1 MIWLGGRYAKT
12 LRLALLFALQLW
24 WLKRARVLHGKRHAK
39 IASALYTR
47 QARRFARFARRM
59 GGLIV
64 KVGQFMSVRIDLLPN
79 EYIEELAQLQDAIPA
94 VPTDQIVRV
103 IEEELHRPLTTL
115 FASFDT
121 TPLAAASLGQV
132 HRATLPDGTPVAV
145 KVLRPGIE
153 ELVATDLHA
162 LRDILNLIDRF
173 IGLGRVVSLDTIESE
188 FAATF
193 TDELDY
199 LKEGHNAETFQ
210 RNLLMNPNVDIP
222 KIYWE
227 RTTKRVL
234 TMEFMDGVRI
244 DDLEAIKAAGIDCE
258 QLGLNI
264 ADIYFQ
270 MILDDGFFH
279 ADPHPGNV
287 FVRSDG
293 VIQLIDFGMIGTVT
307 EENRAGFTQLVVSMV
322 NHDSMGIVR
331 ALKSLGFLGPGT
343 QMRKLATMIEP
354 YIASL
359 IGDVTRMY
367 TKTSVVDAMMA
378 GQTTLSIDDD
388 KLAEIQSFIY
398 TQPIILP
405 SNIAFLGKALITVVG
420 VGLRLYPDADLLA
433 VAAPHVADSGGIGEY
448 ISTQFTSI
456 ADLVKNFIPNTQR
469 LVSVVDKI
477 DDGTFEVEL
486 AQAVHR
492 RVAAAQQQQTNRLIK
507 ILVGIGTVLGL
518 LIGFTRR

>member
-1 MIWLGGRYAKT
+1 MRWFGGRYTKT

-24 WLKRARVLHGKRHAK
+24 LLKRTRVLLGERHARV
-39 IASALYTR
+39 ASALYTR

-64 KVGQFMSVRIDLLPN
+64 KVGQFMSVRIDLLPA
-79 EYIEELAQLQDAIPA
+79 EYIEELSHLQDAIPP
-94 VPTDQIVRV
+94 VPTDRIIRV
-103 IEEELHRPLTTL
+103 IEQELDGPLTTL
-115 FASFDT
+115 FSSFET

-145 KVLRPGIE
+145 KVLRPGIDD
-153 ELVATDLHA
+153 LVATDLRA
-162 LRDILNLIDRF
+162 LRDILHLVDRF
-173 IGLGRVVSLDTIESE
+173 IGLSKVANLDTIEAE

-199 LKEGHNAETFQ
+199 IKEGHNAETFQ

-227 RTTKRVL
+227 RTTKCVL
-234 TMEFMDGVRI
+234 TMEFMDGMRI
-244 DDLEAIKAAGIDCE
+244 DDLEAIKAAGINCE
-258 QLGLNI
+258 ELAIHLS
-264 ADIYFQ
+264 DVYFQ

-307 EENRAGFTQLVVSMV
+307 EENRAGFTQLVLSMV
-322 NHDSMGIVR
+322 NHDAMGIVR
-331 ALKSLGFLGPGT
+331 ALRSLGFLGPGT

-359 IGDVTRMY
+359 LGDVTRMY
-367 TKTSVVDAMMA
+367 TSQSVVDAMMT
-378 GQTTLSIDDD
+378 GQTTLTIDDD
-388 KLAEIQSFIY
+388 KLDEIQRFIY
-398 TQPIILP
+398 TQPIVLP
-405 SNIAFLGKALITVVG
+405 AQIAFLGKALITVVG
-420 VGLRLYPDADLLA
+420 VGLRLYPQADLLA
-433 VAAPHVADSGGIGEY
+433 VAAPHVAGGGIGEF
-448 ISTQFTSI
+448 ISAQFSGV
-456 ADLVKNFIPNTQR
+456 ADLVKNFLPNTQR
-469 LVSVVDKI
+469 LVSTVDKI

-492 RVAAAQQQQTNRLIK
+492 RVAAEQRRQTNRLVK
-507 ILVGIGTVLGL
+507 VMVGIGTVLGL
-518 LIGFTRR
+518 LIGFRRR